1 MIRNRSFIKQ
11 IYREEYDKT
20 ELKGAD
26 YQKGVFTV
34 AVDAGK
40 KSITYTGL
48 LKLLDFLYGKAL
60 KGIPHVSSS
69 VEELAESYL
78 KDGVEPE
85 KASRRMLRGQIA
97 KCTVSGVITGI
108 GGFSTLP
115 VSVPANVA
123 SILYMQLRMIA
134 CTARMA
140 GFEPSDPTVRA
151 YAFACLGGVSIR
163 TAGES
168 LQDLRKKSALRMLAK
183 TGERGV
189 LNLAKL
195 IPLVGAGINGGIDYA
210 GARAAAKRAYQVF
223 FRLDLTIEE
232 EKSLFRRGEELYR
245 KIYGK

>member
-1 MIRNRSFIKQ
+1 M
-11 IYREEYDKT
+11 
-20 ELKGAD
+20 AD
-26 YQKGVFTV
+26 
-34 AVDAGK
+34 DPGK
-40 KSITYTGL
+40 KSLTYSGL
-48 LKLLDFLYGKAL
+48 LKLLDSLYDKAL
-60 KGIPHVSSS
+60 KGIPRVSSS
-69 VEELAESYL
+69 VEELADIYL
-78 KDGVEPE
+78 KNGAEPE
-85 KASRRMLRGQIA
+85 KAARSMLRGQIA
-97 KCTVSGVITGI
+97 KCTASGVITGI

-163 TAGES
+163 SAGEN
-168 LQDLRKKSALRMLAK
+168 LQDLREKAALRMLAK

-195 IPLVGAGINGGIDYA
+195 IPLVGAGVNGGIDFA
-210 GARAAAKRAYQVF
+210 VARAAADRAYQVF
-223 FRLDLTIEE
+223 FRLDLTVEE

-245 KIYGK
+245 KYTGNDLKEDARAFTERQKQHIKNIWGKIR